1 MRAGPR
7 VIDRIAA
14 IVAHL
19 FYRIDC
25 VGQLPPDGA
34 IVLLPNHANA
44 LLDPALVMTTCGR
57 AVRFLAKSTLFG
69 GPLAPVLKAAGA
81 MPVYRRQ
88 DGVDVAQNDRT
99 FVEVHAALRRGEAIC
114 IFPEGISHST
124 GRLEPL
130 RTGAARMALGAAGE
144 GIAVHLVPVGIN
156 LEQKTTFRSRVTVAY
171 GEPIP
176 VRPTT
181 HATEANGV
189 KSLTRE
195 IATHMRA
202 LLIEADPRGDADLV
216 DRIDRLYR
224 SERAQDRDPQR
235 ALLRRRRIA
244 DAVHRLR
251 QEQPE
256 WYGTALVELR
266 RYDDRLRRFGLRD
279 AALDWEITPGAATRF
294 AAREIPIAILLLP
307 LALVSVAVFA
317 VPYMLTASAARLSR
331 SMDVTATAKVIAGAV
346 IYGAWVALLVGAAGV
361 AGDARHALAT
371 LLGLPLLA
379 VAGLFAVER
388 ETAALRTARAWLAVR
403 SARPTTRTAL
413 RRRRA
418 ELATVLDAVDAW
430 MTTGTAT
437 AAGTIAQT
445 PGPAPA
451 SKD

>member
-25 VGQLPPDGA
+25 VGLLPPDGA
-34 IVLLPNHANA
+34 VVLLPNHPNA
-44 LLDPALVMTTCGR
+44 LLDPALVMATCGR

-69 GPLAPVLKAAGA
+69 GPFAPLLKAAGA
-81 MPVYRRQ
+81 IPVYRRQ

-99 FVEVHAALRRGEAIC
+99 FVDVHAALRTGEAIC
-114 IFPEGISHST
+114 IFPEGISHSS

-130 RTGAARMALGAAGE
+130 RTGAARMALAAAAE
-144 GIAVHLVPVGIN
+144 GIAVHLVPIGIN
-156 LEQKTTFRSRVTVAY
+156 LEEKTTFRSRVTVAY

-176 VRPTT
+176 VRPVT
-181 HATEANGV
+181 HEAAANGV

-224 SERAQDRDPQR
+224 SERPHDPDPDS
-235 ALLRRRRIA
+235 ALMRRRRIA
-244 DAVHRLR
+244 YAVHRLR
-251 QEQPE
+251 EEQPE
-256 WYGTALVELR
+256 WYGAALVQLR

-279 AALDWEITPGAATRF
+279 AALDWEVSPQAARRFATREVPL
-294 AAREIPIAILLLP
+294 ATVLLP
-307 LALVSVAVFA
+307 LATIAVAVFV
-317 VPYMLTASAARLSR
+317 VPYTLTASVARLSH
-331 SMDVTATAKVIAGAV
+331 STDVTATAKVIAGGV
-346 IYGAWVALLVGAAGV
+346 IYGAWMTLLIGTAAV
-361 AGDARHALAT
+361 AGGARHAVAALI
-371 LLGLPLLA
+371 GLPLLA

-388 ETAALRTARAWLAVR
+388 ETAALRTARAWLALR
-403 SARPTTRTAL
+403 STRPTTRNAL

-418 ELATVLDAVDAW
+418 ELATVLDAIDAW
-430 MTTGTAT
+430 MS
-437 AAGTIAQT
+437 AGRAVAVGAKVQT
-445 PGPAPA
+445 PGTAPA